1 MLKISCLQQNFD
13 ELAAAFEGEYSAGC
27 DISAEVAIVDEEE
40 IKRLNTEIRKT
51 EKVTDVLSF
60 PSLDGIRGRKL
71 EIADFPY
78 DTDEEG
84 ALFIGS
90 VAVCAARAEE
100 QAKEFGHSLEREMN
114 YLVTHGIFHLL
125 GYDHMTEADKAEMR
139 AKEESVM
146 EKLGL
151 GRDKNA

>member
-1 MLKISCLQQNFD
+1 
-13 ELAAAFEGEYSAGC
+13 
-27 DISAEVAIVDEEE
+27 
-40 IKRLNTEIRKT
+40 
-51 EKVTDVLSF
+51 
-60 PSLDGIRGRKL
+60 
-71 EIADFPY
+71 
-78 DTDEEG
+78 
-84 ALFIGS
+84 
-90 VAVCAARAEE
+90 
-100 QAKEFGHSLEREMN
+100 MN